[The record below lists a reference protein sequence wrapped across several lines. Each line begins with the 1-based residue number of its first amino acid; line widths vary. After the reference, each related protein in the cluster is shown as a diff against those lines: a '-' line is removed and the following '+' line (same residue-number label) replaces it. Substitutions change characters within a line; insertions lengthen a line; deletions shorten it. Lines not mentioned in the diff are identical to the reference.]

1 MRMNHSHKLRTADTA
16 SCRKGG
22 YSDGRPYYSLNA
34 YLKDS
39 FGKKVYKL
47 ALDGG
52 MTCPNRD
59 GTLGHG
65 GCIFCSHGGSGDFA
79 EPRKDS
85 ITEQIEA
92 AKQKVAQKTQ
102 AGGSYVAYFQSYTN
116 TYAPVSYL
124 RPLFTEA
131 ILHPEVEALSIGT
144 RPDCLP
150 EETIELLKEL
160 NAVKPVW
167 VELGLQTIHEK
178 TAALIR
184 RGYPLSVFTDAV
196 RRLKEA
202 GLTVIVHVILGL
214 PGEDRSEMLE
224 TVRWLSGFR
233 IAKGSSEE
241 TTAAI
246 DGIKLQLLHVLKG
259 TELAALYEAA
269 PFPIFTM
276 EEYIDLLLD
285 CIRLLPPDMVIHRI
299 SGDGPKKLLLA
310 PLWSGNKRLF
320 LNTFSKRLKESGA
333 CQGELYS
340 IGSTS
345 PESVISRPSDSPS
358 ILS

>member
-1 MRMNHSHKLRTADTA
+1 MFVSILKEQQAKESYRIMNTKKRI
-16 SCRKGG
+16 

-34 YLKDS
+34 WLKDI
-39 FGKKVYKL
+39 FGRKIYKL

-59 GTLGHG
+59 GTLGTG

-79 EPRKDS
+79 EPKHVS
-85 ITEQIEA
+85 VSEQIDA
-92 AKQKVAQKTQ
+92 ARARVQSKMGKAETLPEEQN
-102 AGGSYVAYFQSYTN
+102 YIAYFQSYTN
-116 TYAPVSYL
+116 TYAPISYL

-131 ILHPEVEALSIGT
+131 ILHPGVAALSIGT

-150 EETIELLKEL
+150 EEVIALLKEL
-160 NAVKPVW
+160 NARKPVW

-178 TAALIR
+178 TAEQIH
-184 RGYPLSVFTDAV
+184 RGYPLSVFSDAV
-196 RRLKEA
+196 RRLKAA

-214 PGEDRSEMLE
+214 PGESREEMLE
-224 TVRWLSGFR
+224 TIRWLAAFSP
-233 IAKGSSEE
+233 
-241 TTAAI
+241 AI
-246 DGIKLQLLHVLKG
+246 DGIKLQLLHILQG

-269 PFPIFTM
+269 PFPVFSL

-285 CIRLLPPDMVIHRI
+285 CIRLLPPEMVIHRI

-320 LNTFSKRLKESGA
+320 LNSFSKALRESGA
-333 CQGELYS
+333 YQGEWFSAGTTVPASS
-340 IGSTS
+340 IQ
-345 PESVISRPSDSPS
+345 IPSDRAS
-358 ILS
+358 IFR